1 MGAFTVRDYRAED
14 AAAIL
19 EINAANVPEVGDM
32 DASKL
37 GAFAV
42 GAAWLPVVEVDG
54 EVVGVRPVGECAEFG
69 GGVDGAEFGGLREGE
84 RADFR
89 GVDAVPAEQER
100 VEVGGTQLAVGGDD
114 REQFAAAG
122 EKFGCGA
129 LVGFDVGE
137 CVAEDAVVA
146 LAEGGEGEG
155 EEGEMLHF
163 AGDSWPL

>member
-54 EVVGVRPVGECAEFG
+54 EVAAFAVFLTQGADYESPNYRWFSERHASFFYVDRIAVDATCRGVGIGQALYREAISRARAGAHPVFCAE
-69 GGVDGAEFGGLREGE
+69 VNT
-84 RADFR
+84 
-89 GVDAVPAEQER
+89 VPANEASLRFHALLGFSEVARKRPYDPESEVAMLER
-100 VEVGGTQLAVGGDD
+100 LID
-114 REQFAAAG
+114 AG
-122 EKFGCGA
+122 
-129 LVGFDVGE
+129 
-137 CVAEDAVVA
+137 
-146 LAEGGEGEG
+146 
-155 EEGEMLHF
+155 
-163 AGDSWPL
+163 